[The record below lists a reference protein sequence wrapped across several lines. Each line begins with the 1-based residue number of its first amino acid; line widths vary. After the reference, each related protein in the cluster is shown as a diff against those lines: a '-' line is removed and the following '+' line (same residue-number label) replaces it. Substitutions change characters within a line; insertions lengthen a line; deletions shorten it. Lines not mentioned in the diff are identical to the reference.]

1 VVQRWG
7 CGHAI
12 KRSQVRSPAG
22 HCCGQVVHTHVPLSP
37 SSIVWY
43 RCKSWGG
50 RLWKRCG
57 LPSLTLGVS
66 PLPAKDQQDGDYEHC
81 TLASHGLCLQLCCPL
96 GGTFCFVLYSFAKFF
111 TNWRIP
117 VIWFCHCRLRRCRNR
132 CKAVA
137 SWCQWS
143 IFGVWSYSEHLRH
156 CRVAIGDC
164 FTNSVL
170 IIF

>member
-1 VVQRWG
+1 MNVMLGTSSLGLSLIKESLNGLLLCSCCSSVIYSEVDYQLRKCVQYHEGGIVVQRWG

-66 PLPAKDQQDGDYEHC
+66 PLPAKDQQNGDDEHC
-81 TLASHGLCLQLCCPL
+81 TLTSHGLCLQLCYPL
-96 GGTFCFVLYSFAKFF
+96 GYLLFCTIQFRKVF
-111 TNWRIP
+111 
-117 VIWFCHCRLRRCRNR
+117 H
-132 CKAVA
+132 
-137 SWCQWS
+137 
-143 IFGVWSYSEHLRH
+143 
-156 CRVAIGDC
+156 
-164 FTNSVL
+164 
-170 IIF
+170 